1 MTKEALAKLDPS
13 MIRKDNALFSLF
25 KKYVTEDAGLIYPSG
40 KLPSGCFGCQF
51 NSLFRKWSLLYK
63 EDLQLKNAIE
73 MKTQTY
79 KLKEQSTAFYFG
91 GKILNRKSSDAEWLQ
106 WINYPT
112 DPAKVKQRQEIFEV
126 IPGLSESK
134 PKTTRSSKKATKKT
148 EAKVSAEPETETET
162 PSETDSTE
170 GE

>member
-13 MIRKDNALFSLF
+13 EIRKDNALFSLF
-25 KKYVTEDAGLIYPSG
+25 KKYVTEDAGLLYQSG

-79 KLKEQSTAFYFG
+79 KLKEQTAAFYFG

-126 IPGLSESK
+126 LPGLSESK
-134 PKTTRSSKKATKKT
+134 PKTARSTKKT
-148 EAKVSAEPETETET
+148 TKKADDRAVSETEKETET